1 VVDNRFMTEQKSV
14 TEAINEYR
22 EQTTRLLDGEVYPPT
37 LEQAMDQIQSPWSI
51 VIDYNTWIN
60 DNKRRI
66 IAFEERVNALEA

>member
-1 VVDNRFMTEQKSV
+1 MTEQKSV

-37 LEQAMDQIQSPWSI
+37 LEQAMDQIQSLWSI